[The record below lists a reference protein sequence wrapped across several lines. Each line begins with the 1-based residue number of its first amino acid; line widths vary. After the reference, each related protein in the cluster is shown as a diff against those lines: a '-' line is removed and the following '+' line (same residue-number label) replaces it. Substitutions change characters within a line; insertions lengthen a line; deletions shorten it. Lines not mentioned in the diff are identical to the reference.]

1 MGKLERQNLDSVLLD
16 AMDRTLTDMFGAEIT
31 QAIFSYLED
40 KYGIKKGTMV
50 PHFDKLLL
58 AFRETFGEGVLG
70 LAVAKR
76 FYAELGLRFNE
87 QPTYVLH
94 DYVKEAKS
102 LLAKGKADH

>member
-1 MGKLERQNLDSVLLD
+1 
-16 AMDRTLTDMFGAEIT
+16 MDRTLTDMFGAEIT